1 MKNALTRCENNFD
14 QNVTI
19 YDLLYQAAHKAPTG
33 VSPKQLAE
41 DFGISLNAFNKRI
54 NPEYE
59 DRKFPVEDL
68 AQLCATTGDFS
79 PLHFICAKAG
89 GVFIRLPHVENNGMA
104 VHLQCMDAV
113 KNFGSLMEDCSE
125 ALADGVISKKEADEI
140 DESGYH
146 ALCAIML
153 LLKEAH
159 HASR

>member
-1 MKNALTRCENNFD
+1 MKNELTRCENNFD
-14 QNVTI
+14 QDVTI
-19 YDLLYQAAHKAPTG
+19 YALLYQASHKAPSG
-33 VSPKQLAE
+33 ISPKQLAE

-68 AQLCATTGDFS
+68 AQLCAKTGDFS
-79 PLHFICAKAG
+79 PLHFICSEAG
-89 GVFIRLPHVENNGMA
+89 GVFIRLPKMESRGMA

-125 ALADGVISKKEADEI
+125 ALADGMISKKEADEI

-153 LLKEAH
+153 LLKEAR

>member
-1 MKNALTRCENNFD
+1 MKNDLTRGENNFC

-19 YDLLYQAAHKAPTG
+19 YELLYQAAHKAPTG

-41 DFGISLNAFNKRI
+41 DFGVSLNAFNKRI

-68 AQLCATTGDFS
+68 AQLCVTTGDFS
-79 PLHFICAKAG
+79 PLHFICSKAG
-89 GVFIRLPHVENNGMA
+89 GVFIRLPQVNNRGIA
-104 VHLQCMDAV
+104 IHLQCMDAV

-125 ALADGVISKKEADEI
+125 ALADGIISKKEAEEL

-159 HASR
+159 HAAR